1 MRIHRNSIIW
11 LAVAALAFTLA
22 VVLFTPLRMTLGWDE
37 TVYAS
42 QISKHVPLMPWGAE
56 RARGM
61 PVLVAPVTLLTDS
74 ALALRVYLALLAGV
88 GLFLALLAWRGLK
101 PAWVLALSGLIF
113 GGLAITQML
122 ASQVFPNFWI
132 ALGGLAAVGLFLRG
146 LTEGRRPRLVLVL
159 LPLAVA
165 FTALLRPAD
174 AVFISVPLMAA
185 AVVQLVRRSMM
196 RRSIE
201 LLGAVIVGLV
211 VGGVEWAIEANM
223 YFNGPFNR
231 LHESA
236 QVVGGTKFNLVNSL
250 RIINGGRD
258 SSVKSFPGVSGW
270 SHPELLGWWFAL
282 LVLALLGVYVAARA
296 RGWLFAAV
304 PVVCALSVYVLYS
317 LPVRDNARYL
327 LPIWALLAVPAA
339 EGLGWLITQAKGR
352 MRLAAVTVA
361 AIFLAVEV
369 TTQHA
374 ILDTQVRPLESAAS
388 ANMNAA
394 NALKQLGF
402 RAPCLITSVKRPNFA
417 AVSEPAAFYSG
428 CSYTWGLR
436 RLPRHGHSRL
446 AVLVQGTQPPWR
458 YARQWP
464 AHRLGDSEVFA
475 YVQPAPPSSVSDP
488 KLGPV
493 RGAAGSPSIP
503 AWGASSRPAA
513 SARLWAAGG
522 ATGRCAVE
530 SAAARAVRGTAAS
543 A

>member
-22 VVLFTPLRMTLGWDE
+22 VMLFTSLRMSLGWDE

-42 QISKHVPLMPWGAE
+42 QISKHVPLMQWGAE

-61 PVLVAPVTLLTDS
+61 PVLVAPVTLLTES
-74 ALALRVYLALLAGV
+74 ALALRAYLALLAGV

-101 PAWVLALSGLIF
+101 PAWVLALAGVIF
-113 GGLAITQML
+113 GGLGIAQLL

-132 ALGGLAAVGLFLRG
+132 ALGALAAVGLFLQG

-165 FTALLRPAD
+165 FTALMRPAD
-174 AVFISVPLMAA
+174 AVFVSVPLMAA
-185 AVVQLVRRSMM
+185 AVVQLVRRSMV

-201 LLGAVIVGLV
+201 LLIAVIVGLAI
-211 VGGVEWAIEANM
+211 GAGEWVLEAYM
-223 YFNGPFNR
+223 YFGGPFAR
-231 LHESA
+231 LHQSA
-236 QVVGGTKFNLVNSL
+236 KVVGGTKFNPVNSL

-258 SSVKSFPGVSGW
+258 SSVKSFPGISGW
-270 SHPELLGWWFAL
+270 SHPELLVWWFAL
-282 LVLALLGVYVAARA
+282 LVLALLGVYAASRA

-304 PVVCALSVYVLYS
+304 PFVCALSVYVLYS

-327 LPIWALLAVPAA
+327 LPAWALLAVPAA

-352 MRLAAVTVA
+352 MRLAAVTAA
-361 AIFLAVEV
+361 AIFLTVEV
-369 TTQHA
+369 ATQHA
-374 ILDTQVRPLESAAS
+374 ILNTLVRPLESAAS
-388 ANMNAA
+388 ADMNAA
-394 NALKQLGF
+394 HALQQLGV

-417 AVSEPAAFYSG
+417 VVSEPAAFYSG

-436 RLPRHGHSRL
+436 RLPKHSHTRL
-446 AVLVQGTQPPWR
+446 AVLVQGTQPPWP

-475 YVQPAPPSSVSDP
+475 YVQPAPPSSVTDP
-488 KLGPV
+488 K
-493 RGAAGSPSIP
+493 
-503 AWGASSRPAA
+503 
-513 SARLWAAGG
+513 
-522 ATGRCAVE
+522 
-530 SAAARAVRGTAAS
+530 
-543 A
+543 